1 MKRLLLHPG
10 SLPSPPP
17 QIKRKAFDLGY
28 NAHKTT
34 SLDSINR
41 ICCNAHT
48 TPTLSRDNTPL
59 MIRIGLIGTGN
70 FAKQHAEVLNQLGA
84 KIVACFGSNAEKTAA
99 FSTEFQCKIY
109 NEPLQL
115 ISRDMIDAL
124 YIAIPPFAHDGHIEL
139 KAIDN
144 QIPFLCEKPV
154 GLDLSVCKKISEKI
168 NQNRLI
174 TSSGYLLRY
183 HPLFIK
189 IKEIIDR
196 NKISTTRICS
206 YAYMPEVHWW
216 RKEKLSGGMM
226 VESGTHYVDLLR
238 YLFGEISSAASVA
251 STGLASSAI
260 PNCDTY
266 DSMEAILKFQ
276 SGNIASI
283 GVTHLLNKIQARNDE
298 LHVYG
303 QDFALKVDLYKLR
316 YKNEAVVLYKEPHDS
331 DWNAITCHTSKKE
344 LLTNQSVSF
353 INAIQENNPSLIKST
368 YPDAVKSLAV
378 TIAMNQSAENNQ
390 FSVV

>member
-1 MKRLLLHPG
+1 
-10 SLPSPPP
+10 
-17 QIKRKAFDLGY
+17 
-28 NAHKTT
+28 
-34 SLDSINR
+34 
-41 ICCNAHT
+41 
-48 TPTLSRDNTPL
+48 

-109 NEPLQL
+109 DEPLQL
-115 ISRDMIDAL
+115 ISRDIIDAL
-124 YIAIPPFAHDGHIEL
+124 YIAIPPFAHDGHVEL

-144 QIPFLCEKPV
+144 QIPFLCEKPL
-154 GLDLSVCKKISEKI
+154 GLDLSICKKISEKI

-196 NKISTTRICS
+196 NKITTTRICS

-238 YLFGEISSAASVA
+238 YLFGEISSVASVT

-283 GVTHLLNKIQARNDE
+283 GVTHLLNTIQARNDE

-316 YKNEAVVLYKEPHDS
+316 YKNEGAVFYKEPHDT
-331 DWNAITCHTSKKE
+331 DWNCITDKTSKQG
-344 LLTNQSVSF
+344 LLANQSDAF
-353 INAIQENNPSLIKST
+353 IKAIQENNPSLIKST
-368 YPDAVKSLAV
+368 YPDAVKSLAA
-378 TIAMNQSAENNQ
+378 TIAMNESAE
-390 FSVV
+390 FGRFLMV